1 MQPGLPQSVRLE
13 LTKFSHTITT
23 NDRPGPMAW
32 THVNGNGDLA
42 CILDK
47 FDESKS
53 APLKLIMRVIQ
64 NDSVLVCFQIND
76 FILALLSVT
85 PSQEQIDLAY
95 YVRTNQP
102 LREQSAPGQKSPF
115 AVVVKLPCLAV
126 KYPQSGLRVS
136 ISAS

>member
-1 MQPGLPQSVRLE
+1 M
-13 LTKFSHTITT
+13 T
-23 NDRPGPMAW
+23 
-32 THVNGNGDLA
+32 
-42 CILDK
+42 
-47 FDESKS
+47 
-53 APLKLIMRVIQ
+53 
-64 NDSVLVCFQIND
+64 
-76 FILALLSVT
+76 ILALLSVT

-136 ISAS
+136 ISASESLAFVMTPGFLLGSSTSDQVST